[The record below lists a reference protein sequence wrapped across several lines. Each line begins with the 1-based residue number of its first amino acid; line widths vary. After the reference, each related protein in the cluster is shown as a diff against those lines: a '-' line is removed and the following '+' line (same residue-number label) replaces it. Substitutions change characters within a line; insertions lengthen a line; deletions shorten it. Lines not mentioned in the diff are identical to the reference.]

1 MEVVGLFLLLT
12 FDSSCICLTQE
23 TCTCSKSTTE
33 TLEEDMKYVQSKQL
47 RDVSLV
53 FLLLH
58 LIRLDTLF
66 YSSVSIV
73 DLKGTVK

>member
-1 MEVVGLFLLLT
+1 
-12 FDSSCICLTQE
+12 
-23 TCTCSKSTTE
+23 
-33 TLEEDMKYVQSKQL
+33 MKYVQSKQL

-58 LIRLDTLF
+58 LSRLDALF

-73 DLKGTVK
+73 DLKGTVKW